1 MRKEAQSKSDGMQ
14 WQVAHISNVNAI
26 GKVNGASVRCTWYRL
41 GLPVKKPGRKSPEFI
56 LCNAHD
62 QMERAGKHFQFVKP
76 QEAPE

>member
-1 MRKEAQSKSDGMQ
+1 MQ

-26 GKVNGASVRCTWYRL
+26 GKVNGASVRSTWYRL

-56 LCNAHD
+56 LCNADD
-62 QMERAGKHFQFVKP
+62 QMDRSGKHFQFVKP